1 MVARD
6 DCASVGLA
14 RRRRSTPV
22 LYPTRERSCIP
33 MSDPATTTDQAPAA
47 PPTDQAPA
55 PEKTFTQSELDAII
69 AERVKRAEAKYKDH
83 ADLKAKAAKLDQI
96 EAANASDLDKAV
108 AKATAD
114 TRAAVA
120 REIGVKAARGVVA
133 ARLEA
138 GGRKPADVAA
148 IVDTLDLAKFVDD
161 AGEIDIDA
169 IAKATALFAVAPSQ
183 VDLGQGARGGA
194 PTLDQQLAEAQ
205 KNGDVAT
212 ELNLL
217 NRQLLAQ
224 MRANAAP

>member
-1 MVARD
+1 
-6 DCASVGLA
+6 
-14 RRRRSTPV
+14 
-22 LYPTRERSCIP
+22 
-33 MSDPATTTDQAPAA
+33 MSDPVAPVADAAPDQAPAA

-69 AERVKRAEAKYKDH
+69 AERVKRAESKYKDH

-108 AKATAD
+108 AEATAK

-138 GGRKPADVAA
+138 GGREPADAAA
-148 IVDTLDLAKFVDD
+148 IVDTLDLAKFVDET
-161 AGEIDIDA
+161 GEIDTDA
-169 IAKATALFAVAPSQ
+169 IAQATALFAVAQPQ

-194 PTLDQQLAEAQ
+194 PTLDQQIAAAR
-205 KNGDVAT
+205 KAKDVPEVVRLET
-212 ELNLL
+212 TKIFSL
-217 NRQLLAQ
+217 
-224 MRANAAP
+224 PKPS